1 MRLLVLALLALPAP
15 AQQVSNQDL
24 DVVLQKADAL
34 LEQAKSEYEAARDQG
49 SSGGF
54 VTAGFRLEEA
64 RLKYIALQEIGTPE
78 KQKIAADRIRAVN
91 QLGKLIHDGKVAVTG
106 KSPDPARTTVEAP
119 PGAADVVPPPPPPA
133 ARVTRLALPE
143 AGKQREAQAMVREV
157 FKDQYAKTAPADR
170 SLLARSLLEQA
181 AKTTDDPTA
190 QWMLYKEATDA
201 AVQGGDLRTEMA
213 AVA

>member
-64 RLKYIALQEIGTPE
+64 RLKYIALQEIGSPE
-78 KQKIAADRIRAVN
+78 KQKIAADRLRAVN
-91 QLGKLIHDGKVAVTG
+91 QLSKLIHDGKVAVSG
-106 KSPDPARTTVEAP
+106 K
-119 PGAADVVPPPPPPA
+119 AADAPSQKPDAPVAPENAPA
-133 ARVTRLALPE
+133 EKRPALPE
-143 AGKQREAQAMVREV
+143 KPPVDVSKRAAIP
-157 FKDQYAKTAPADR
+157 D
-170 SLLARSLLEQA
+170 A
-181 AKTTDDPTA
+181 AK
-190 QWMLYKEATDA
+190 Q
-201 AVQGGDLRTEMA
+201 
-213 AVA
+213 

>member
-106 KSPDPARTTVEAP
+106 TPAAETVPDKPAPAP
-119 PGAADVVPPPPPPA
+119 DAPPPA
-133 ARVTRLALPE
+133 PAPPPMKAAEIMTRSAPPE
-143 AGKQREAQAMVREV
+143 AAKQ
-157 FKDQYAKTAPADR
+157 KD
-170 SLLARSLLEQA
+170 
-181 AKTTDDPTA
+181 
-190 QWMLYKEATDA
+190 
-201 AVQGGDLRTEMA
+201 G
-213 AVA
+213 